1 MHKPAI
7 ATSQDPAEAEL
18 LAIDDNPKV
27 QTSLVS
33 LFPSITSP
41 ALYYFI
47 SQWKNE
53 PLSVKSV

>member
-18 LAIDDNPKV
+18 LAVDDNPKV

-33 LFPSITSP
+33 LFPSITLP

-47 SQWKNE
+47 SQWKMNHC
-53 PLSVKSV
+53 P